1 MLFFFRFYN
10 KKIIYDP
17 IDYACIDE
25 TNFWIVDD
33 DQLVK
38 LDVEELENLLYKEG
52 SIPINEVEAYVHAYA
67 HLISLYRYIYIYI
80 YSMISPFL
88 SQKWQSKWIINTG
101 EHTRDKEK
109 CEHHIYI

>member
-67 HLISLYRYIYIYI
+67 HLISLYIYIYIYI
-80 YSMISPFL
+80 YIFNDLPIFITKMAK
-88 SQKWQSKWIINTG
+88 QVNYKYRRTHK
-101 EHTRDKEK
+101 R
-109 CEHHIYI
+109 

>member
-25 TNFWIVDD
+25 TDFWIVDD

-38 LDVEELENLLYKEG
+38 LNVEELENLLYKEG

-67 HLISLYRYIYIYI
+67 HLISIYIYIYI
-80 YSMISPFL
+80 YIFNDLPIFITKMAK
-88 SQKWQSKWIINTG
+88 QVNYKYRRTHK
-101 EHTRDKEK
+101 R
-109 CEHHIYI
+109 

>member
-1 MLFFFRFYN
+1 MFFFFRFYN

-80 YSMISPFL
+80 FNDLPIFITKMAKQVNY
-88 SQKWQSKWIINTG
+88 KYRRTHK
-101 EHTRDKEK
+101 R
-109 CEHHIYI
+109 